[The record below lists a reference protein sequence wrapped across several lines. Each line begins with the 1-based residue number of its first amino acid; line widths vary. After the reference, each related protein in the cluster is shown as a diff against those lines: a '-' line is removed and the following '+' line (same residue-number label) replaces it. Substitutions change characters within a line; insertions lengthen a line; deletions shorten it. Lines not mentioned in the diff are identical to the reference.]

1 MTGRVP
7 QVSAADAAAH
17 GAAGSALL
25 LDVREDDEWAAGHAE
40 GMLHLP
46 MSRLSLSDIPLDR
59 PIIVVCRSGNR
70 SDHVAELLVDV
81 GTDASNMA
89 GGMHAWVEA
98 GLPIVRDD
106 GSPGFVR

>member
-1 MTGRVP
+1 VSVP
-7 QVSAADAAAH
+7 QISATQAAAR
-17 GAAGSALL
+17 GADGSALL
-25 LDVREDDEWAAGHAE
+25 LDVREDDEWSAGHAE

-46 MSRLSLSDIPLDR
+46 MSRLDLSDIPLDR

-70 SDHVAELLVDV
+70 SDRVAEYLVGIGV
-81 GTDASNMA
+81 DAANMA

-98 GLPIVRDD
+98 GMPIVQDD